1 MFLNPAVSCH
11 HLLLGGDSE
20 DLQIAGIKMAETGFV
35 RALIE
40 PNLLKLCPRD
50 FLMNLGYVIVLT
62 NSNNNNNKTI
72 KSQLVGISYM
82 NLLP

>member
-1 MFLNPAVSCH
+1 MFLNPAASCR
-11 HLLLGGDSE
+11 HLLLGRDSE
-20 DLQIAGIKMAETGFV
+20 ELQIAGFKMAETGFV

-50 FLMNLGYVIVLT
+50 FLMNLGYVMVLT
-62 NSNNNNNKTI
+62 NSNNNNKTI

-82 NLLP
+82 NLLL